1 MVHKRLVCP
10 ADELDAGGLLSQ
22 SDEEVTVDGEAEKS
36 LEEGKASAA
45 TEQQMQDARDF
56 VL

>member
-1 MVHKRLVCP
+1 MVYEGLVRP
-10 ADELDAGGLLSQ
+10 ADELDAGALLSQ
-22 SDEEVTVDGEAEKS
+22 SDEEATADGEAEKS
-36 LEEGKASAA
+36 LDEEKASAA